1 MDLDFYK
8 NSEIIIDDQVD
19 DYNNHD
25 EVSNHSV
32 QSSHKRKWKK
42 FKWVYIHF
50 EKKLNLIILLL
61 VCIFMFL
68 ICGCMFKCL
77 KMCCIKKNR
86 AMNKGK
92 SDFDHYN
99 QILKD
104 KMDKI
109 DRRDKKIKKL
119 TSEIEELH
127 YKHKKLKKASQV
139 QNKNEEYVPM

>member
-1 MDLDFYK
+1 
-8 NSEIIIDDQVD
+8 
-19 DYNNHD
+19 
-25 EVSNHSV
+25 
-32 QSSHKRKWKK
+32 
-42 FKWVYIHF
+42 
-50 EKKLNLIILLL
+50 
-61 VCIFMFL
+61 
-68 ICGCMFKCL
+68 
-77 KMCCIKKNR
+77 MCCIKKNR